1 MEDPDRKTSGLTE
14 RREGPGDAGWR
25 LRDQIEKQLEGIRK
39 LCRESARQIEES
51 KTILARMIRLRQAR
65 Q

>member
-1 MEDPDRKTSGLTE
+1 MEDPDLKTPDSTARRDGL
-14 RREGPGDAGWR
+14 GDAGWR

-51 KTILARMIRLRQAR
+51 KAILARMIRLRQTR
-65 Q
+65 R